1 VVVVNVLATGLLRLV
16 LIFMFLGVL
25 VTQLWVLPDISRS
38 LAAHYPEVAHL
49 RSPTLMISIITLVA
63 AQLVLVCVWR
73 LLTLVRR
80 DTVFTL
86 EAFRWVDVVI
96 GSSAGAGVLALGLL
110 VWLTAQTTQTG
121 IQPGIALILLGS
133 SVLAAGIALLV
144 GVLRSLLAKAVG
156 LKGEATNLRAEL
168 DEVI

>member
-1 VVVVNVLATGLLRLV
+1 MVNVLATGLLRLV
-16 LIFMFLGVL
+16 LIFMFFGVL

-38 LAAHYPEVAHL
+38 LTDRYPEVAHL
-49 RSPTLMISIITLVA
+49 GSPTLVTSVITLVA

-80 DTVFTL
+80 DTVFSP
-86 EAFRWVDVVI
+86 EAFRWVDVII
-96 GSSAGAGVLALGLL
+96 GAAAGASVLALGLL
-110 VWLTAQTTQTG
+110 IWLTGQTAQTG
-121 IQPGIALILLGS
+121 IPPAIVLVLLGS
-133 SVLAAGIALLV
+133 SVLAAGVALLV

-156 LKGEATNLRAEL
+156 LKGEATTLRAEL